1 MSKSKSMWNKG
12 VGLLLDT
19 HENSNLAILLNE
31 ISLLALNRF
40 KWTNLPQGLESR
52 HIEKALFEHGQ
63 CAFFEHENGGVC
75 CLPCSP
81 SNGVNVYGD
90 PLGYTVHGIGYSNIF
105 NSESVVRIL
114 NNDKATPTS
123 PTVLKYANL
132 INEIEITQSRNLKHQ
147 RVPYILPCTKDNEL
161 TVKNIYKK
169 IDTGEEVIF
178 VDSKI
183 TNGGDLGVHVLNTEA
198 KYIVNDLQEH
208 KNNIINELLTKL
220 GLNNSSPNGSKHERL
235 LVDEV
240 NVNNGQILMYLD
252 IEYKNRLLACE
263 EINKKFGLNVK
274 VEKVIDNLSHN
285 FLGRQKEG
293 FNE

>member
-90 PLGYTVHGIGYSNIF
+90 PLGYTVHGIGYSNIL

-183 TNGGDLGVHVLNTEA
+183 TNGGDLGVHVLNTDT

>member
-1 MSKSKSMWNKG
+1 MGKNKSMWNKG

>member
-1 MSKSKSMWNKG
+1 MSKNKSIWNKG
-12 VGLLLDT
+12 VGILLDI

-40 KWTNLPQGLESR
+40 KWTNLPKGLESR

-81 SNGVNVYGD
+81 GNGVNVYGD
-90 PLGYTVHGIGYSNIF
+90 PLGYTVHGIGYSNVL

-114 NNDKATPTS
+114 NNDRATPTS
-123 PTVLKYANL
+123 PIVLKYANL
-132 INEIEITQSRNLKHQ
+132 INEVEVTQSRNLKHQ

-208 KNNIINELLTKL
+208 KNNIINVRENGGCKQNAKE
-220 GLNNSSPNGSKHERL
+220 NNDSWW
-235 LVDEV
+235 
-240 NVNNGQILMYLD
+240 
-252 IEYKNRLLACE
+252 
-263 EINKKFGLNVK
+263 
-274 VEKVIDNLSHN
+274 
-285 FLGRQKEG
+285 
-293 FNE
+293 